1 MLADQYFETKQELTD
16 FAVQFRELDQ
26 NNWYVRTT
34 FECGHEFEHRKQGVL
49 LIRNERCI
57 QRLMICA
64 RCHRR
69 VVAQELLVTVTQE
82 GGNDG
87 SY

>member
-1 MLADQYFETKQELTD
+1 MLADKYFPSKQEMTD
-16 FAVQFRELDQ
+16 FAKSFRALDTV
-26 NNWYVRTT
+26 NWYIRTT
-34 FECGHEFEHRKQGVL
+34 FECGHEFEHRKQGIL

-64 RCHRR
+64 RCVKRM
-69 VVAQELLVTVTQE
+69 ENETEFITPTQE

>member
-1 MLADQYFETKQELTD
+1 MLADKYFPTKQELTD
-16 FAVQFRELDQ
+16 FAVKFRELDL

-64 RCHRR
+64 RCERR
-69 VVAQELLVTVTQE
+69 IAVQEALVTVAKE

-87 SY
+87 SN

>member
-1 MLADQYFETKQELTD
+1 MLADKYFETKQELTD
-16 FAVQFRELDQ
+16 FAVRFRELDQ

-64 RCHRR
+64 RCCRR

-87 SY
+87 SH

>member
-1 MLADQYFETKQELTD
+1 MLADKYFETKQELTD
-16 FAVQFRELDQ
+16 FAVKFRELDQ

-34 FECGHEFEHRKQGVL
+34 FECGHEFEHRKQGIL

-64 RCHRR
+64 RCQRR
-69 VVAQELLVTVTQE
+69 IVAQELLVTVIQE

-87 SY
+87 IN